1 MEWERRMFYW
11 LWVGVVFWSR
21 LSAQYILIPMDESQK
36 QHLRAYGL
44 VYALLTKGVPVD
56 WLLNYRGGSF
66 AFLDMGWAQMELQR
80 REISFQSLSLSEY
93 GELLAYIAK
102 PEVNMDVVRLEKAP
116 RIAVYAPQSS
126 EPWDDA
132 VQLVLLYAEIPYD
145 IIYDEEV
152 LGGKLR
158 EYDWVHLHHED
169 FTGQYGKF
177 ISFKDKPWYKAMVR
191 EQTAITAKWGFGR
204 VPSLKLAVV
213 KKLREWVQN
222 GGFLFAMCSATDTY
236 DIALASEGIDIVS
249 EIYDGTPYD
258 PLANTKLNYASCIA
272 FENFTLRLNPYDYEF
287 SDIDTGERR
296 RNVREDQDYFTLRE
310 FSAKWDPIPTM
321 LCQNHR
327 SVIKGFYGQTTAYE
341 VSLLKPNVVVMGE
354 AANLSEA
361 RYIHGILGRGF
372 WTFYGGHDPEDY
384 QHFVEEPPT
393 DVSKYPTSPGYRLI
407 LNNVL
412 FPAAKRKKMKT

>member
-1 MEWERRMFYW
+1 MRS
-11 LWVGVVFWSR
+11 LLLSLGLLSG
-21 LSAQYILIPMDESQK
+21 LSAQYILIPMDESQT

-44 VYALLTKGVPVD
+44 VYGLLTRGVPVD

-66 AFLDMGWAQMELQR
+66 AFLETGWALAELER
-80 REISFQSLSLSEY
+80 RQIAYEPLSASAY
-93 GELLAYIAK
+93 GEILSTISR

-116 RIAVYAPQSS
+116 RIAVYAPQSA

-145 IIYDEEV
+145 IIYDDEI
-152 LGGKLR
+152 LSGKLN

-177 ISFKDKPWYKAMVR
+177 FTFRDKPWYRAMVR
-191 EQTAITAKWGFGR
+191 ELNLIAQRWGYRR
-204 VPSLKLAVV
+204 VPELKLAVV
-213 KKLREWVQN
+213 KKLREWVLN

-236 DIALASEGIDIVS
+236 DIALAAEGIDIVG
-249 EIYDGTPYD
+249 EIYDGTPAD
-258 PLANTKLNYASCIA
+258 PLANTKLRYDNCIA
-272 FENFTLRLNPYDYEF
+272 FQNFTLRLNQYDYEF

-296 RNVREDQDYFTLRE
+296 RHVREEQDYFTLRE

-327 SVIKGFYGQTTAYE
+327 TVIKGFYGQTTGYE
-341 VSLLKPNVVVMGE
+341 MHLLKPNVVVMGE
-354 AANLSEA
+354 FATLSEA

>member
-1 MEWERRMFYW
+1 MRS
-11 LWVGVVFWSR
+11 LLLGLGLLSG
-21 LSAQYILIPMDESQK
+21 LSAQYILIPMDESQT

-44 VYALLTKGVPVD
+44 VYGLLTRGVPVD

-66 AFLDMGWAQMELQR
+66 AFLETGWALAELER
-80 REISFQSLSLSEY
+80 RQIAYEPLSASAY
-93 GELLAYIAK
+93 GEILSTISR

-116 RIAVYAPQSS
+116 RIAVYAPQSA

-145 IIYDEEV
+145 IIYDDEI
-152 LGGKLR
+152 LSGKLN

-177 ISFKDKPWYKAMVR
+177 FTFRDKPWYRAMVR
-191 EQTAITAKWGFGR
+191 ELNLIAQRWGYRR
-204 VPSLKLAVV
+204 VPELKLAVV
-213 KKLREWVQN
+213 KKLREWVLN

-236 DIALASEGIDIVS
+236 DIALAAEGIDIVG
-249 EIYDGTPYD
+249 EIYDGTPAD
-258 PLANTKLNYASCIA
+258 PLANTKLRYDNCIA
-272 FENFTLRLNPYDYEF
+272 FQNFTLRLNQYDYEF

-296 RNVREDQDYFTLRE
+296 RHVREEQDYFTLRE

-327 SVIKGFYGQTTAYE
+327 TVIKGFYGQTTGYE
-341 VSLLKPNVVVMGE
+341 MHLLKPNVVVMGE
-354 AANLSEA
+354 FATLSEA

>member
-1 MEWERRMFYW
+1 MKRLLLVSW
-11 LWVGVVFWSR
+11 L
-21 LSAQYILIPMDESQK
+21 LPLYAQYILIPMDETQT

-44 VYALLTKGVPVD
+44 VYALLTRGVPVD

-66 AFLDMGWAQMELQR
+66 AFLETGWALSELER
-80 REISFQSLSLSEY
+80 RQIRYESLSMSSYRDILSH
-93 GELLAYIAK
+93 ISR

-116 RIAVYAPQSS
+116 RVAVYAPKSA

-145 IIYDEEV
+145 IIYDDEI
-152 LGGKLR
+152 LSGKLA

-177 ISFKDKPWYKAMVR
+177 HTFRDKPWYKAMTHELTTIAAR
-191 EQTAITAKWGFGR
+191 WGFKR
-204 VPSLKLAVV
+204 VADLKLAVV
-213 KKLREWVQN
+213 KRLREWVMN

-236 DIALASEGIDIVS
+236 DIALAAEGIDIVG
-249 EIYDGTPYD
+249 ELYDGTPAD
-258 PLANTKLNYASCIA
+258 PLANSKLHYENCIA
-272 FENFTLRLNPYDYEF
+272 FQNFTVRLNQYDYEF

-296 RNVREDQDYFTLRE
+296 RSVREEQDYFTLRE

-327 SVIKGFYGQTTAYE
+327 SIIKGFYGQTTGYE
-341 VSLLKPNVVVMGE
+341 LHLLKPNVVIMGE
-354 AANLSEA
+354 YAAIGEA

-393 DVSKYPTSPGYRLI
+393 DVSRYPTSPGYRLI

>member
-1 MEWERRMFYW
+1 MLY
-11 LWVGVVFWSR
+11 
-21 LSAQYILIPMDESQK
+21 AQYILIPMDETQT

-44 VYALLTKGVPVD
+44 VYGLLARGVPVD

-66 AFLDMGWAQMELQR
+66 AFMETGWAFTELER
-80 REISFQSLSLSEY
+80 RGIVYQSLSYADY
-93 GELLAYIAK
+93 GQILTHISR

-116 RIAVYAPQSS
+116 RIAVYAPQSA

-145 IIYDEEV
+145 VIYDDEI
-152 LGGKLR
+152 LSGKLV
-158 EYDWVHLHHED
+158 EYDWIHLHHED

-177 ISFKDKPWYKAMVR
+177 FSFRDKPWYKAMVK
-191 EQTAITAKWGFGR
+191 ELTMLAAKWGYKR
-204 VPSLKLAVV
+204 VADLKLAVV
-213 KKLREWVQN
+213 KKLREWVAS

-236 DIALASEGIDIVS
+236 DIALAAEGIDIVG
-249 EIYDGTPYD
+249 ELYDGTPAD
-258 PLANTKLNYASCIA
+258 ALANTKLNYTSCIA
-272 FENFTLRLNPYDYEF
+272 FQNFTVRLNPFDYEF

-296 RNVREDQDYFTLRE
+296 RHIREDQDYFTLRE

-327 SVIKGFYGQTTAYE
+327 TTIKGFYGQTTGYE
-341 VSLLKPNVVVMGE
+341 MHLLKPNVVVMGE
-354 AANLSEA
+354 SASLSEA

>member
-1 MEWERRMFYW
+1 MRW
-11 LWVGVVFWSR
+11 LKVGA
-21 LSAQYILIPMDESQK
+21 LSLSLLWGQYILIPMDHAQA
-36 QHLRAYGL
+36 QHLRAYGM
-44 VYALLTKGVPVD
+44 VYALLMKGVPVD

-66 AFLDMGWAQMELQR
+66 AYLDLVGTEMELER
-80 REISFQSLSLSEY
+80 RGIVYEKLSGAQYAAILAEI
-93 GELLAYIAK
+93 AR

-116 RIAVYAPQSS
+116 RIAVYAPPFA

-145 IIYDEEV
+145 VIYDEEV
-152 LGGKLR
+152 LSGKLKD
-158 EYDWVHLHHED
+158 YDWLHLHHED

-177 ISFKDKPWYKAMVR
+177 YSFRDRPWYRTMVR
-191 EQTAITAKWGFGR
+191 EQTALAKRLGFRR
-204 VPSLKLAVV
+204 VPDLKLAVA

-236 DIALASEGIDIVS
+236 DIALAAEGIDIVG
-249 EIYDGTPYD
+249 EIYDGTPFD
-258 PLANTKLNYASCIA
+258 PSANAKLNYESCVA
-272 FENFTLRLNPYDYEF
+272 FQNFRVILDPYNYEF
-287 SDIDTGERR
+287 SDIDTGSREGRR
-296 RNVREDQDYFTLRE
+296 YIRESEDYFTLRE

-321 LCQNHR
+321 LCQNHETT
-327 SVIKGFYGQTTAYE
+327 IKGFYGQTTGYE
-341 VSLLKPNVVVMGE
+341 PRLLKPHVVIMGE
-354 AANLSEA
+354 FKAIEEA

-384 QHFVEEPPT
+384 QHLVEEPPT

-412 FPAAKRKKMKT
+412 FPAARRKKLKT

>member
-1 MEWERRMFYW
+1 MRW
-11 LWVGVVFWSR
+11 LTVGTLG
-21 LSAQYILIPMDESQK
+21 LSLLWGQYILIPMDHAQA
-36 QHLRAYGL
+36 QHLRAYGM
-44 VYALLTKGVPVD
+44 VYALLMKGVPVD

-66 AFLDMGWAQMELQR
+66 AYLDLVGTEMELER
-80 REISFQSLSLSEY
+80 RGIVYERLSGAQYAAILAEI
-93 GELLAYIAK
+93 AR

-116 RIAVYAPQSS
+116 RIAVYAPPFS

-145 IIYDEEV
+145 VIYDEEV
-152 LGGKLR
+152 LSGKLKD
-158 EYDWVHLHHED
+158 YDWLHLHHED

-177 ISFKDKPWYKAMVR
+177 YSFRDRPWYRTMVR
-191 EQTAITAKWGFGR
+191 EQTALAKRLGFRR
-204 VPSLKLAVV
+204 VPDLKLAVV

-236 DIALASEGIDIVS
+236 DIALAAEGIDIVG
-249 EIYDGTPYD
+249 EIYDGTPFD
-258 PLANTKLNYASCIA
+258 PSANAKLNYEPCIA
-272 FENFTLRLNPYDYEF
+272 FQNFRVILDPYNYEF
-287 SDIDTGERR
+287 SDIDTGSREGRR
-296 RNVREDQDYFTLRE
+296 YIRESEDYFTLRE

-321 LCQNHR
+321 LCQNHETT
-327 SVIKGFYGQTTAYE
+327 IKGFYGQTTGYE
-341 VSLLKPNVVVMGE
+341 PRLLKPHVVIMGE
-354 AANLSEA
+354 FKAIGEA

-384 QHFVEEPPT
+384 QHLVEEPPT

-412 FPAAKRKKMKT
+412 FPAARRKKLKT

>member
-1 MEWERRMFYW
+1 M
-11 LWVGVVFWSR
+11 WVGMNGLLF
-21 LSAQYILIPMDESQK
+21 LQAQYILIPMDETQT

-44 VYALLTKGVPVD
+44 VYGLLLRGVPVD

-66 AFLDMGWAQMELQR
+66 AFLETGWARAELER
-80 REISFQSLSLSEY
+80 REIHHQSLSMTEY
-93 GELLAYIAK
+93 GELLHNIAR

-116 RIAVYAPQSS
+116 RVAVYAPKSA

-145 IIYDEEV
+145 VIYDDEI
-152 LGGKLR
+152 LSGKLT
-158 EYDWVHLHHED
+158 EYDWLHLHHED

-177 ISFKDKPWYKAMVR
+177 FTFRDKPWYKAMVKELTTIAAR
-191 EQTAITAKWGFGR
+191 WGYTR
-204 VPSLKLAVV
+204 VPDLKLAVV
-213 KKLREWVQN
+213 KKLREWVLN

-236 DIALASEGIDIVS
+236 DIALAAEGVDIVG
-249 EIYDGTPYD
+249 EIYDGTPAD
-258 PLANTKLNYASCIA
+258 PLSNTKLRYNNCIA
-272 FENFTLRLNPYDYEF
+272 FHNFTLRLNPYDYEF

-296 RNVREDQDYFTLRE
+296 RHIREEQDYFTLRE
-310 FSAKWDPIPTM
+310 FSAKWDPIPSM

-327 SVIKGFYGQTTAYE
+327 SVIKGFYGQTTGYE
-341 VSLLKPNVVVMGE
+341 MFLLQPHVVVMGE
-354 AANLSEA
+354 CTALSEA
-361 RYIHGILGRGF
+361 RYIHGVLGRGF

>member
-1 MEWERRMFYW
+1 MRSLLLGPGILSV
-11 LWVGVVFWSR
+11 LW
-21 LSAQYILIPMDESQK
+21 AQFILIPMDESQS

-44 VYALLTKGVPVD
+44 VYGLLSRGVPVD

-66 AFLDMGWAQMELQR
+66 AFMETGWA
-80 REISFQSLSLSEY
+80 LSELERRQIQYEPLSTGAY
-93 GELLAYIAK
+93 GEILSAISR

-116 RIAVYAPQSS
+116 RIAVYAPQSA

-145 IIYDEEV
+145 VIYDDEI
-152 LGGKLR
+152 LSGKLS

-177 ISFKDKPWYKAMVR
+177 FTFRDKPWYRAMVR
-191 EQTAITAKWGFGR
+191 ELNLIAQRWGYRR
-204 VPSLKLAVV
+204 VPDLKLAVV
-213 KKLREWVQN
+213 KKLREWVLN

-236 DIALASEGIDIVS
+236 DIALAAEGIDIVG
-249 EIYDGTPYD
+249 EIYDGTPADATANSRLRYD
-258 PLANTKLNYASCIA
+258 NCIA
-272 FENFTLRLNPYDYEF
+272 FQNFTVRLNQYDYEF

-296 RNVREDQDYFTLRE
+296 RHIREEQDYFTLRE

-327 SVIKGFYGQTTAYE
+327 TVIKGFYGQTTGYE
-341 VSLLKPNVVVMGE
+341 MHLLKPNVVVMGE
-354 AANLSEA
+354 FAALSEA

>member
-1 MEWERRMFYW
+1 MKRLLLVSW
-11 LWVGVVFWSR
+11 L
-21 LSAQYILIPMDESQK
+21 LPLYAQYILIPMDEAQT

-44 VYALLTKGVPVD
+44 VYALLTRGVPVD

-66 AFLDMGWAQMELQR
+66 AFLETGWALSELER
-80 REISFQSLSLSEY
+80 RQIRYESLSMSSYRDILSH
-93 GELLAYIAK
+93 ISR

-116 RIAVYAPQSS
+116 RVAVYAPKSA

-145 IIYDEEV
+145 IIYDDEI
-152 LGGKLR
+152 LSGKLA

-177 ISFKDKPWYKAMVR
+177 HTFRDKPWYKAMTHELTTIAAR
-191 EQTAITAKWGFGR
+191 WGFKR
-204 VPSLKLAVV
+204 VADLKLAVV
-213 KKLREWVQN
+213 KRLREWVMN

-236 DIALASEGIDIVS
+236 DIALAAEGIDIVG
-249 EIYDGTPYD
+249 ELYDGTPAD
-258 PLANTKLNYASCIA
+258 PLANSKLHYENCIA
-272 FENFTLRLNPYDYEF
+272 FQNFTVRLNQYDYEF

-296 RNVREDQDYFTLRE
+296 RSVREEQDYFTLRE

-327 SVIKGFYGQTTAYE
+327 SIIKGFYGQTTGYE
-341 VSLLKPNVVVMGE
+341 LHLLKPNVVVMGE
-354 AANLSEA
+354 YAAIGEA

-393 DVSKYPTSPGYRLI
+393 DVSRYPTSPGYRLI

>member
-1 MEWERRMFYW
+1 MRS
-11 LWVGVVFWSR
+11 LLLGLGLLSG
-21 LSAQYILIPMDESQK
+21 LSAQYILIPMDESQT

-44 VYALLTKGVPVD
+44 VYGLLTRGVPVD

-66 AFLDMGWAQMELQR
+66 AFLETGWALAELER
-80 REISFQSLSLSEY
+80 RQIAYEPLSASAY
-93 GELLAYIAK
+93 GEILSTISR

-116 RIAVYAPQSS
+116 RIAVYAPQSA

-145 IIYDEEV
+145 IIYDDEI
-152 LGGKLR
+152 LSGKLN

-177 ISFKDKPWYKAMVR
+177 FTFRDKPWYRAMVR
-191 EQTAITAKWGFGR
+191 ELNLIAQRWGYRR
-204 VPSLKLAVV
+204 VPELKLAVV
-213 KKLREWVQN
+213 KKLREWVLN

-236 DIALASEGIDIVS
+236 DIALAAEGIDIVG
-249 EIYDGTPYD
+249 EIYDGTPAD
-258 PLANTKLNYASCIA
+258 PLANTKLRYDNCIA
-272 FENFTLRLNPYDYEF
+272 FQNFTLRLNQYDYEF

-296 RNVREDQDYFTLRE
+296 RHVREEQDYFTLRE

-327 SVIKGFYGQTTAYE
+327 TVIKGFYGQTTGYE
-341 VSLLKPNVVVMGE
+341 MHLLKPNVVVMGE
-354 AANLSEA
+354 FAALSEA

>member
-1 MEWERRMFYW
+1 MKRLLLVSW
-11 LWVGVVFWSR
+11 L
-21 LSAQYILIPMDESQK
+21 LPLYAQYILIPMDETQT

-44 VYALLTKGVPVD
+44 VYALLTRGVPVD

-66 AFLDMGWAQMELQR
+66 AFLETGWALSELER
-80 REISFQSLSLSEY
+80 RQIRYESLSMSSYRDILSH
-93 GELLAYIAK
+93 ISR

-116 RIAVYAPQSS
+116 RVAVYAPKSA

-145 IIYDEEV
+145 IIYDDEI
-152 LGGKLR
+152 LSGKLA

-177 ISFKDKPWYKAMVR
+177 HTFRDKPWYKAMTHELTTIAAR
-191 EQTAITAKWGFGR
+191 WGFKR
-204 VPSLKLAVV
+204 VADLKLAVV
-213 KKLREWVQN
+213 KRLREWVMN

-236 DIALASEGIDIVS
+236 DIALAAEGIDIVG
-249 EIYDGTPYD
+249 ELYDGTPAD
-258 PLANTKLNYASCIA
+258 PLANSKLHYENCIA
-272 FENFTLRLNPYDYEF
+272 FQNFTVRLNQYDYEF

-296 RNVREDQDYFTLRE
+296 RSVREEQDYFTLRE

-327 SVIKGFYGQTTAYE
+327 SIIKGFYGQTTGYE
-341 VSLLKPNVVVMGE
+341 LHLLKPNVVIMGE
-354 AANLSEA
+354 YAAIGEA

-393 DVSKYPTSPGYRLI
+393 DVSRYPTS
-407 LNNVL
+407 
-412 FPAAKRKKMKT
+412 

>member
-1 MEWERRMFYW
+1 MRW
-11 LWVGVVFWSR
+11 LR
-21 LSAQYILIPMDESQK
+21 LGLSLGFLWAQYVLIPMDETQQ

-44 VYALLTKGVPVD
+44 VYSLLTKGVPVD

-66 AFLDMGWAQMELQR
+66 AFIENGWASLELQR
-80 REISFQSLSLSEY
+80 RQITYQVLSATEY
-93 GELLAYIAK
+93 GDILKHISR

-116 RIAVYAPQSS
+116 RIAVYAPRSS

-145 IIYDEEV
+145 LIYDDEI
-152 LGGKLR
+152 LSGKLA

-177 ISFKDKPWYKAMVR
+177 YTFRDKPWYKAMVR
-191 EQTAITAKWGFGR
+191 EQTTLAAKWGFKR
-204 VPSLKLAVV
+204 VAELKLAVV
-213 KKLREWVQN
+213 KKLREWVQG

-236 DIALASEGIDIVS
+236 DIALAAEGLDIVG
-249 EIYDGTPYD
+249 EPYDGTPAD
-258 PLANTKLNYASCIA
+258 PLANTHLHYENCIA
-272 FENFTLRLNPYDYEF
+272 FQGFTLRLSPYDYEF
-287 SDIDTGERR
+287 SDIDTGDRR
-296 RNVREDQDYFTLRE
+296 RNLRESEDHFVLKE

-321 LCQNHR
+321 LCQNHTA
-327 SVIKGFYGQTTAYE
+327 VIKGFYGQTTGYE
-341 VSLLKPNVVVMGE
+341 LHLLKPQVVVMAETPELNEGK
-354 AANLSEA
+354 
-361 RYIHGILGRGF
+361 YIHGILGRGF

-412 FPAAKRKKMKT
+412 FPAARRKKMKT

>member
-1 MEWERRMFYW
+1 MRFFRPKVLLGLLGLFP
-11 LWVGVVFWSR
+11 LLR
-21 LSAQYILIPMDESQK
+21 AQYLLVPMDGAQG

-44 VYALLTKGVPVD
+44 VYTLLSRGVPVD

-66 AFLDMGWAQMELQR
+66 AFLDVGWVQLELQR
-80 REISFQSLSLSEY
+80 REITYQALSTAEY
-93 GELLAYIAK
+93 GEILAQIAR

-145 IIYDEEV
+145 LIYDSDI
-152 LGGKLR
+152 LSGKLR
-158 EYDWVHLHHED
+158 EYDWIHLHHED

-177 ISFKDKPWYKAMVR
+177 FTFRERPWYKAMVR
-191 EQTAITAKWGFGR
+191 EQTALAAQWGFSR
-204 VPSLKLAVV
+204 VADLKLAIV

-236 DIALASEGIDIVS
+236 DIALAAEGLDIVG
-249 EIYDGTPYD
+249 ELYDGTPHD
-258 PLANTKLNYASCIA
+258 PSANSKLRYEPCLA
-272 FENFTLRLNPYDYEF
+272 FHNFTVRLNPYDYEF

-296 RNVREDQDYFTLRE
+296 RGLREDQDYFTLRD

-321 LCQNHR
+321 LCQNHTA
-327 SVIKGFYGQTTAYE
+327 VIKGFYGQTTGYE
-341 VSLLKPNVVVMGE
+341 MHLLKPSVVVMGE
-354 AANLSEA
+354 MASLSEA

-393 DVSKYPTSPGYRLI
+393 DVSKFPTSPGYRLI

>member
-1 MEWERRMFYW
+1 MRKS
-11 LWVGVVFWSR
+11 LLALGVLQAVW
-21 LSAQYILIPMDESQK
+21 AQYILIPMDESQS

-44 VYALLTKGVPVD
+44 VYGLLSRGVPVD

-66 AFLDMGWAQMELQR
+66 AFIETGWALAELER
-80 REISFQSLSLSEY
+80 RQIRYESVSMTDYGGILSQISR
-93 GELLAYIAK
+93 

-116 RIAVYAPQSS
+116 RIAVYAPRSA

-145 IIYDEEV
+145 IIYDDEI
-152 LGGKLR
+152 LSGKLN
-158 EYDWVHLHHED
+158 EYDWLHLHHED

-177 ISFKDKPWYKAMVR
+177 FTFRDRAWYKAMVR
-191 EQTAITAKWGFGR
+191 ELTLTAQRWGYQR
-204 VPSLKLAVV
+204 VADLKLAVV
-213 KKLREWVQN
+213 KKLREWVAG

-236 DIALASEGIDIVS
+236 DIALAAEGIDIVGDF
-249 EIYDGTPYD
+249 YDNTPYD
-258 PLANTKLNYASCIA
+258 PQANSKIRFDNCIA
-272 FENFTLRLNPYDYEF
+272 FQGFTIRLNPYDYEF

-296 RNVREDQDYFTLRE
+296 RHSVREEQDYFTLRE

-327 SVIKGFYGQTTAYE
+327 SVIKGFYGQTTGYE
-341 VSLLKPNVVVMGE
+341 MHLLKPNVVVMGE
-354 AANLSEA
+354 FAALAEA

>member
-1 MEWERRMFYW
+1 MRY
-11 LWVGVVFWSR
+11 LGPAL
-21 LSAQYILIPMDESQK
+21 LSLAWAQYILIPMDQTQT

-44 VYALLTKGVPVD
+44 VYGLLTKGIPVD

-66 AFLDMGWAQMELQR
+66 AYLDLVGTELELQR
-80 REISFQSLSLSEY
+80 RGIAYEKLSGTDYAAILTEI
-93 GELLAYIAK
+93 AR

-116 RIAVYAPQSS
+116 RIAVYAPPFS

-145 IIYDEEV
+145 VIYDEEV
-152 LGGKLR
+152 LTGKLKD
-158 EYDWVHLHHED
+158 YDWLHLHHED

-177 ISFKDKPWYKAMVR
+177 YSFRDRPWYKAMVR
-191 EQTAITAKWGFGR
+191 EQTALAKRLGFRR
-204 VPSLKLAVV
+204 VPDLKLAVV

-236 DIALASEGIDIVS
+236 DVALAAEGIDIVG

-258 PLANTKLNYASCIA
+258 PAANAKLSYENCIA
-272 FENFTLRLNPYDYEF
+272 FQNFRIILDPYNYEF
-287 SDIDTGERR
+287 SDIDTGSREGRR
-296 RNVREDQDYFTLRE
+296 YIRESEDYFTLRE

-321 LCQNHR
+321 LCQNHETT
-327 SVIKGFYGQTTAYE
+327 IKGFYGQTTGYE
-341 VSLLKPNVVVMGE
+341 PSLLKPQVVIMGE
-354 AANLSEA
+354 FKAINEP

-384 QHFVEEPPT
+384 QHLVEEPPT

-412 FPAAKRKKMKT
+412 FPAARRKKLKT

>member
-1 MEWERRMFYW
+1 MRYLPLAFSLLFHLR
-11 LWVGVVFWSR
+11 
-21 LSAQYILIPMDESQK
+21 AQYILIPMDETQS

-44 VYALLTKGVPVD
+44 VYGLLTRGVNVD

-66 AFLDMGWAQMELQR
+66 AFLETGWALAELER
-80 REISFQSLSLSEY
+80 RQIRYEPLSIGAY
-93 GELLAYIAK
+93 GEMLSYISR

-116 RIAVYAPQSS
+116 RVAVYAPRSA

-145 IIYDEEV
+145 VIYDDEI
-152 LGGKLR
+152 LSGKLA
-158 EYDWVHLHHED
+158 EYDWIHLHHED

-177 ISFKDKPWYKAMVR
+177 YTFRDKPWYKAMTR
-191 EQTAITAKWGFGR
+191 ELSYIAARWGYRR
-204 VPSLKLAVV
+204 VPDLKLAIV
-213 KKLREWVQN
+213 KKLREWVVN

-236 DIALASEGIDIVS
+236 DIALAAEGIDIVG
-249 EIYDGTPYD
+249 EIYDGTPAD
-258 PLANTKLNYASCIA
+258 ALANTKLRYDPCIA
-272 FENFTLRLNPYDYEF
+272 FQNFTVRLSPYDYEF

-296 RNVREDQDYFTLRE
+296 RQVREEQDYFTLRE

-327 SVIKGFYGQTTAYE
+327 SVIKGFYGQTTGYE
-341 VSLLKPNVVVMGE
+341 MHLLKPHVVVMGE
-354 AANLSEA
+354 YAALSEA
-361 RYIHGILGRGF
+361 RYIHGVLGRGF

>member
-1 MEWERRMFYW
+1 MRW
-11 LWVGVVFWSR
+11 LKVGILG
-21 LSAQYILIPMDESQK
+21 LSLLWGQYILIPMDHAQA
-36 QHLRAYGL
+36 QHLRAYGM
-44 VYALLTKGVPVD
+44 VYALLMKGVPVD

-66 AFLDMGWAQMELQR
+66 AYLDLVGTEMELER
-80 REISFQSLSLSEY
+80 RGIVYEKLSGAQYAAILAEI
-93 GELLAYIAK
+93 AR

-116 RIAVYAPQSS
+116 RIAVYAPPFA

-145 IIYDEEV
+145 VIYDEEA
-152 LGGKLR
+152 LSGKLKD
-158 EYDWVHLHHED
+158 YDWLHLHHED

-177 ISFKDKPWYKAMVR
+177 YSFRDRPWYRTMVR
-191 EQTAITAKWGFGR
+191 EQTALAKRLGFRR
-204 VPSLKLAVV
+204 VPDLKLAVA

-236 DIALASEGIDIVS
+236 DIALAAEGIDIVG
-249 EIYDGTPYD
+249 EIYDGTPFD
-258 PLANTKLNYASCIA
+258 PSANAKLNYEPCIA
-272 FENFTLRLNPYDYEF
+272 FQNFRVILDPYNYEF
-287 SDIDTGERR
+287 SDIDTGSREGRR
-296 RNVREDQDYFTLRE
+296 YIRESEDYFTLRE

-321 LCQNHR
+321 LCQNHETT
-327 SVIKGFYGQTTAYE
+327 IKGFYGQTTGYE
-341 VSLLKPNVVVMGE
+341 PRLLKPHVVIMGE
-354 AANLSEA
+354 FKAIEEA

-384 QHFVEEPPT
+384 QHLVEEPPT

-412 FPAAKRKKMKT
+412 FPAARRKKLKT

>member
-1 MEWERRMFYW
+1 MSKSLLALGLLQAVW
-11 LWVGVVFWSR
+11 
-21 LSAQYILIPMDESQK
+21 AQYILIPMDESQT

-44 VYALLTKGVPVD
+44 VYGLLSRGVPVD

-66 AFLDMGWAQMELQR
+66 AFMETGWALAELER
-80 REISFQSLSLSEY
+80 RQIRYEAISMTDYGGILSQISR
-93 GELLAYIAK
+93 

-116 RIAVYAPQSS
+116 RIAVYAPRSA

-145 IIYDEEV
+145 IIYDDEI
-152 LGGKLR
+152 LSGKLN
-158 EYDWVHLHHED
+158 EYDWLHLHHED

-177 ISFKDKPWYKAMVR
+177 FTFRDRPWYKAMVR
-191 EQTAITAKWGFGR
+191 ELTLTAQRWGYQR
-204 VPSLKLAVV
+204 VADLKLAVV
-213 KKLREWVQN
+213 KKIREWVAG

-236 DIALASEGIDIVS
+236 DIALAAEGIDIVGDL
-249 EIYDGTPYD
+249 YDNTPYD
-258 PLANTKLNYASCIA
+258 PQANFKLRYDNCIA
-272 FENFTLRLNPYDYEF
+272 FQNFTVRLNPYDYEF

-296 RNVREDQDYFTLRE
+296 RHSVREEQDYFTLRE

-327 SVIKGFYGQTTAYE
+327 SVIKGFYGQTTGYE
-341 VSLLKPNVVVMGE
+341 MHFLKPNVVVMGE
-354 AANLSEA
+354 FGAIGEA